1 MKYMRMRLLWT
12 ALLGLAALGGAS
24 NDYLSAKRKFDE
36 ISSDRL
42 RPGTRVTLSLG
53 ELNAWVAEEAPGG
66 VRNTRLAVTAP
77 GVAAGSALVD
87 FAKLE
92 RSQGGQPGWLM
103 SKLLEGERPVRVT
116 ARIRSGGGQA
126 TVDVDRVEIAGVQ
139 IDGRTLDFLIRN
151 FLLPMYPEAAIGR
164 PFDLGH
170 RIDRLEVQPA
180 AVTVVT
186 K

>member
-1 MKYMRMRLLWT
+1 MRLLWT
-12 ALLGLAALGGAS
+12 VLVGLAALNGAS

-36 ISSDRL
+36 ISGDRL

-53 ELNAWVAEEAPGG
+53 ELNAWVAEEAPAG
-66 VRNTRLAVTAP
+66 VRNPKLAVTAP
-77 GVAAGSALVD
+77 GVATGTALVD

-92 RSQGGQPGWLM
+92 RGQGGKPGWLM
-103 SKLLEGERPVRVT
+103 SKLLEGERPVSVT
-116 ARIRSGGGQA
+116 ARIRSAGGQA
-126 TVDVDRVEIAGVQ
+126 TVDVDRVEIAGMQ
-139 IDGRTLDFLIRN
+139 IDGNTLDFLIRN

-164 PFDLGH
+164 PFEMGH

-180 AVTVVT
+180 GVGVAIG